1 MERYPVLCKGN
12 CKAYAGCARG
22 ADRSCGTRVS
32 YFVYHCIPVTG
43 MVKVICDNAEALKP
57 YGFIRGEEINFDEP
71 RSKRPPFWK
80 KDHAKK

>member
-1 MERYPVLCKGN
+1 
-12 CKAYAGCARG
+12 
-22 ADRSCGTRVS
+22 
-32 YFVYHCIPVTG
+32 